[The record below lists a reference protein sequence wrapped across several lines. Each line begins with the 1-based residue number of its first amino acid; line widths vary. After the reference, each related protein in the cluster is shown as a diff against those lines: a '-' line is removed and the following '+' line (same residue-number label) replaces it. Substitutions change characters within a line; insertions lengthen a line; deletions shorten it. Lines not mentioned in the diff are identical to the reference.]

1 MATGAALRLVIRE
14 KRFSGRG
21 APLFEGLELEVP
33 PSQHLALFGPSGV
46 GKSTLLRLIA
56 GIDTDYDG
64 NVEIDGRAPGAAAVP
79 GFVFQDPRLLPWAT
93 AVDNLRIVAPDCDRA
108 EAVRLLGEMGLG
120 GHEDAYPHELSGG
133 MQRRVALARALAV
146 TPRLL
151 ILDEPFVSLDRRL
164 ARELQGVVARIM
176 AAYRPTTLF
185 VTHDPEDAARLA
197 DRILRL
203 EGTPAR
209 IVEDLV
215 PPVSPA
221 ERTPADIA
229 DLVAH
234 LVPEDAGAW
243 APTGVE
249 AAQ

>member
-1 MATGAALRLVIRE
+1 
-14 KRFSGRG
+14 
-21 APLFEGLELEVP
+21 
-33 PSQHLALFGPSGV
+33 
-46 GKSTLLRLIA
+46 
-56 GIDTDYDG
+56 
-64 NVEIDGRAPGAAAVP
+64 
-79 GFVFQDPRLLPWAT
+79 
-93 AVDNLRIVAPDCDRA
+93 
-108 EAVRLLGEMGLG
+108 
-120 GHEDAYPHELSGG
+120 
-133 MQRRVALARALAV
+133 
-146 TPRLL
+146 
-151 ILDEPFVSLDRRL
+151 
-164 ARELQGVVARIM
+164 M